1 MLHMILLILKIIGI
15 VLLSLLGLLALI
27 IVLVLFVPVRY
38 RLFVKADD
46 GVRVR
51 ATVSWLLHLLHISAV
66 FEKELRVVVRILGIS
81 VKRIPA
87 PEEAERP
94 ADKKKKKKKEK
105 KNDSDDAPFKEDAA
119 EEDGTTPAADGDAP
133 AFPDTDAGPAP
144 LPQDTDA
151 GPAPLPQDTDAGPVP
166 LPQDTDRGQDVQQE
180 ENSGSG
186 GNIFTKI
193 GKFFKAIASFFRN
206 IWYTI
211 QNICDKIK
219 KIADRI
225 GYYLGVI
232 TSGEGRRTIALVKR
246 ELGNLLR
253 HICPTSLS
261 GQLRIGTDDPAS
273 TGQIAAIAGMLYPL
287 YGNNVNITPVFDG
300 KCFEG
305 SLLLKGRIRVI
316 TLLRIGWRVYFN
328 KDMKKFLHMLKRE
341 ENE

>member
-94 ADKKKKKKKEK
+94 ADKKKKEK
-105 KNDSDDAPFKEDAA
+105 KNDSDDVPFKEDAA

-144 LPQDTDA
+144 LPQETDSRS
-151 GPAPLPQDTDAGPVP
+151 APFPQETDGE
-166 LPQDTDRGQDVQQE
+166 QDAQEE

>member
-1 MLHMILLILKIIGI
+1 MLHMILLVLKIIGI
-15 VLLSLLGLLALI
+15 VLLLLLGLLALI
-27 IVLVLFVPVRY
+27 IALVLFVPVRY

-46 GVRVR
+46 SVRVR
-51 ATVSWLLHLLHISAV
+51 ATVSWLLHLLHIGAV
-66 FEKELRVVVRILGIS
+66 FEKELRVVVRILGIP

-87 PEEAERP
+87 PERAERP
-94 ADKKKKKKKEK
+94 SDKKKKKKKY
-105 KNDSDDAPFKEDAA
+105 DSDDASFKKDAEENAGEKTALQGGEGNGAALNDAA
-119 EEDGTTPAADGDAP
+119 AEDRTTSAADGDAP
-133 AFPDTDAGPAP
+133 VFPDTDAGPAP
-144 LPQDTDA
+144 LPQETD
-151 GPAPLPQDTDAGPVP
+151 G
-166 LPQDTDRGQDVQQE
+166 GQDARQE

-225 GYYLGVI
+225 GYYLDVI
-232 TSGEGRRTIALVKR
+232 TSDEGRRTIALVKR

-316 TLLRIGWRVYFN
+316 TLIRIGWRVYFN